1 MKSIVLTLLGI
12 ISFSFS
18 LGAQKQ
24 SVNSDVQ
31 SGKKILVAYFSC
43 TGTTEKV
50 ANAIVEVTGGKPY
63 KITPADSY
71 TSADLNWKDK
81 NSRSSREM
89 SDEQSRPVLS
99 GDVLNVKDYDIV
111 FLGYPIW
118 WNLCPRPINTFIEKY
133 DFSGKT
139 IIPFATSGSSSI
151 TNSIKY
157 LKKLYPQI
165 KWGEGKLLNNGTR
178 QAKDWAKQIIK

>member
-1 MKSIVLTLLGI
+1 MCSQ
-12 ISFSFS
+12 
-18 LGAQKQ
+18 A
-24 SVNSDVQ
+24 
-31 SGKKILVAYFSC
+31 KILVAYFSC

-63 KITPADSY
+63 KITPADPY

-118 WNLCPRPINTFIEKY
+118 WNLCRVRLIHLLRNMISLVRPSFH
-133 DFSGKT
+133 
-139 IIPFATSGSSSI
+139 
-151 TNSIKY
+151 
-157 LKKLYPQI
+157 
-165 KWGEGKLLNNGTR
+165 LLLR
-178 QAKDWAKQIIK
+178 EVVR

>member
-1 MKSIVLTLLGI
+1 M
-12 ISFSFS
+12 
-18 LGAQKQ
+18 
-24 SVNSDVQ
+24 Q
-31 SGKKILVAYFSC
+31 SGKKNLVAYFSC

-63 KITPADSY
+63 KITPADPY

-111 FLGYPIW
+111 FLVILYGGIYVRVRLIHLLR
-118 WNLCPRPINTFIEKY
+118 NMISLVRPSFH
-133 DFSGKT
+133 
-139 IIPFATSGSSSI
+139 
-151 TNSIKY
+151 
-157 LKKLYPQI
+157 
-165 KWGEGKLLNNGTR
+165 LLLR
-178 QAKDWAKQIIK
+178 EVVR

>member
-1 MKSIVLTLLGI
+1 M
-12 ISFSFS
+12 
-18 LGAQKQ
+18 
-24 SVNSDVQ
+24 Q
-31 SGKKILVAYFSC
+31 SGKKNLVAYFSC

-63 KITPADSY
+63 KITPADPY

-139 IIPFATSGSSSI
+139 IIPSAPS
-151 TNSIKY
+151 
-157 LKKLYPQI
+157 
-165 KWGEGKLLNNGTR
+165 
-178 QAKDWAKQIIK
+178 